1 MTKEE
6 IAELI
11 GLSIDEELP
20 EVLRAAVDRAIASD
34 PAAARDADTLRSTV
48 ERLKGLSPDKPDT
61 WFVERAL
68 HGLLREHDAERHDRL
83 LKSA

>member
-20 EVLRAAVDRAIASD
+20 EMLRAAVERAIAED
-34 PAAARDADTLRSTV
+34 PKAAWDADTLRSTV
-48 ERLKGLSPDKPDT
+48 DRLKALPQEKPDT

-68 HGLLREHDAERHDRL
+68 QGLLREHDAERHDRL

>member
-1 MTKEE
+1 L
-6 IAELI
+6 AELI

-20 EVLRAAVDRAIASD
+20 ESLRAAVDHAIAKN
-34 PAAARDADTLRSTV
+34 PAIARDTATLRATV
-48 ERLKGLSPDKPDT
+48 DRLKALPAEKPDA

-68 HGLLREHDAERHDRL
+68 QGLLREHDAERHDRL

>member
-1 MTKEE
+1 MTDEQL
-6 IAELI
+6 AELI

-20 EVLRAAVDRAIASD
+20 ESLRAAVEHAIADD
-34 PAAARDADTLRSTV
+34 PALARDAETLRSTV
-48 ERLKGLSPDKPDT
+48 ERLRGVGLDRPDG

-68 HGLLREHDAERHDRL
+68 QGLLREHDAERHDRL